1 MKKKMHFLELK
12 PNSLD
17 QMITFFKE
25 VAIIYR
31 VSKVESIFFR
41 VGNTGT
47 IISNGQITIHFRCL
61 HSMPILSTYEVNQ
74 YLCQTTSK
82 TNKVAFFFPT
92 K

>member
-1 MKKKMHFLELK
+1 MHFLKLK

-31 VSKVESIFFR
+31 VSKVESLFFFW
-41 VGNTGT
+41 
-47 IISNGQITIHFRCL
+47 SYLKNGHNSSF
-61 HSMPILSTYEVNQ
+61 SMFAYFAILSTYEVNQ

-82 TNKVAFFFPT
+82 TNKVVFFFPT